1 MLYPAALKMQEI
13 PCLHTIVLFLCVYD
27 KVIMSVLPS
36 QVDSEK
42 PEDTRLIELDKSHRS
57 EHTVFI
63 TPPELPPVPEGEE
76 PSVLYRYNPH
86 TDTHREKKKH
96 TYTELQNSQ
105 LFSAAEKA
113 LCSPQLFP
121 RECKTH
127 IKNLPRFQCLQ
138 ISSCII

>member
-57 EHTVFI
+57 EHTVFV

-76 PSVLYRYNPH
+76 PSVLYRYNAH
-86 TDTHREKKKH
+86 TDTHREKK
-96 TYTELQNSQ
+96 TYIYRITKQPTLLSSRKSSLQS
-105 LFSAAEKA
+105 SVI
-113 LCSPQLFP
+113 PQGM
-121 RECKTH
+121 
-127 IKNLPRFQCLQ
+127 
-138 ISSCII
+138 